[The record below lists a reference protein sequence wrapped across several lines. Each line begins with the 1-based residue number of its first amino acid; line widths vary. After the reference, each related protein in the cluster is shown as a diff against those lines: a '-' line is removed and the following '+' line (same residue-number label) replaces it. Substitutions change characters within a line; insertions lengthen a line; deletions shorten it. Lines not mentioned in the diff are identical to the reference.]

1 MALNIAD
8 IADIEN
14 DVVDNVNEAR
24 SKFEDLLNDIV
35 DNIFPILN

>member
-35 DNIFPILN
+35 DKSDEG